1 MTPQIIS
8 PADDGADTQLTL
20 VLATNNEHKL
30 EELAAMLGDLP
41 VRVVGLREFPGA
53 PQVDETGTTF
63 AENAILKARAAA
75 EHTGQWAMADDSG
88 LEVDA
93 LDGQPG
99 VYSARF
105 TGPDATDRDNN
116 EKLLRLLEHVPDE
129 RRTARFRCALA
140 LVSPAGEIF
149 VDEGTCEG
157 VIARA
162 PRGAGG
168 FGYDPLFVV
177 PELGRTFAELPPSVK
192 DRISHRARAFS
203 AARQRLADIVSN
215 R

>member
-1 MTPQIIS
+1 MPQVVS
-8 PADDGADTQLTL
+8 PDGDGADSPLTL
-20 VLATNNEHKL
+20 VVATNNEHKL
-30 EELAAMLGDLP
+30 RELAAMLADLP
-41 VRVVGLREFPGA
+41 VRVLGLREFPGA
-53 PQVDETGTTF
+53 PPVNETGTTF

-75 EHTGQWAMADDSG
+75 EHTGRWAMADDSG

-105 TGPDATDRDNN
+105 AGPDATDGENN
-116 EKLLRLLEHVPDE
+116 DKLLRLLEHVPDE
-129 RRTARFRCALA
+129 ERTARFRCALA
-140 LVSPAGEIF
+140 LVSPTGEIF

-162 PRGAGG
+162 PRGSGG

-203 AARQRLADIVSN
+203 AARKRLAYIGSN